1 MYAVEVRDHVMIA
14 HSIPGEVFGP
24 AQKLHGATYVIDVC
38 FMRPAL
44 DEHDIVVDIGLAT
57 ETVKQVLSSIN
68 FSNLDEHPDFKG
80 TRSTTEVVARWVFRR
95 MQEAISAGRLGASAG
110 GLTRLKITLHE
121 SHAARASYESDLD
134 AASPARA

>member
-1 MYAVEVRDHVMIA
+1 MYSVEVRDHVMIA

-38 FMRPAL
+38 FMRPEL

-57 ETVKQVLSSIN
+57 ETVKQILSSIN
-68 FSNLDEHPDFKG
+68 FSNLDEHADFKG
-80 TRSTTEVVARWVFRR
+80 RRSTTEAVARWVFVRV
-95 MQEAISAGRLGASAG
+95 QEAIRAGRLGPSAS

-121 SHAARASYESDLD
+121 SHAARAAYESEI
-134 AASPARA
+134 AHA